1 MEHPKRYVRLSA
13 SDREEV
19 SRLRIAGLR
28 PAVIARHL
36 GRHRSTISR
45 ELGRNTTEGSPYR
58 ACTAQEHA
66 DALAHTVRKHHRV
79 DRNDA
84 LRQYI
89 LSHLRLRWSPQ
100 QIARRLAVEY
110 AGGGTMRI
118 SHEAIYQWIAVQ
130 PRGTLK
136 RELARSLRQG
146 RAVRKHRSRTPER
159 RGKIIGM
166 VPIEERP
173 PEVTGRAV
181 PGHWEGDLL
190 VGKRN
195 QSAIGTIVERTTR
208 FTLLAPLHSKEAS
221 EVRRSFTRTVRK
233 LPRGLTRS
241 LTYDQGK
248 EMAEHERFTVATGV
262 QVYFAHPHSP
272 WERGTNENTNGLLR
286 QFFPK
291 GTDLSAV
298 SRREIRK
305 VQDLLNGRPRKVLNW
320 RTPAEVFEAL
330 VKQHQQ
336 EIVALGS

>member
-1 MEHPKRYVRLSA
+1 MEHAQRYVRLTGA
-13 SDREEV
+13 EREEV
-19 SRLRIAGLR
+19 SRLLAGGARL
-28 PAVIARHL
+28 AAIARQL

-45 ELGRNTTEGSPYR
+45 ELGRNRATRRSYR
-58 ACTAQEHA
+58 ASDAQERA
-66 DALAHTVRKHHRV
+66 DGYVHGSRKPYLL
-79 DRNDA
+79 DRNDD
-84 LRQYI
+84 LRQYV
-89 LSHLRLRWSPQ
+89 LSHLRLRWSPE
-100 QIARRLAVEY
+100 QIAHHLPITY
-110 AGGGTMRI
+110 AGDVTMRI

-136 RELARSLRQG
+136 RELARCLRQG
-146 RAVRKHRSRTPER
+146 RATRKPRSRMPER
-159 RGKIIGM
+159 RGKILAM
-166 VPIEERP
+166 VSIEERP
-173 PEVTGRAV
+173 PEIAERKV

-195 QSAIGTIVERTTR
+195 QSALGTIVERTTR
-208 FTLLAPLHSKEAS
+208 YTLLAPLHSKEAS
-221 EVRRSFTRTVRK
+221 EVRRSFARKVRV
-233 LPRGLTRS
+233 LRADLCRS

-248 EMAEHERFTVATGV
+248 EMAEHVQFTVDTGV

-320 RTPAEVFEAL
+320 RTPAEAFDAL
-330 VKQHQQ
+330 VQCHQQ
-336 EIVALGS
+336 EIVALGG